1 MMTLTDFLST
11 LKTSNVQ
18 VVVTDLQDVEI
29 CKIYASSV
37 NALADDIEART
48 INRWQINGA
57 TSISVVL
64 NDSPNP

>member
-11 LKTSNVQ
+11 LKTTNVQ

>member
-1 MMTLTDFLST
+1 MTLTDFLST
-11 LKTSNVQ
+11 LKTTNVQ